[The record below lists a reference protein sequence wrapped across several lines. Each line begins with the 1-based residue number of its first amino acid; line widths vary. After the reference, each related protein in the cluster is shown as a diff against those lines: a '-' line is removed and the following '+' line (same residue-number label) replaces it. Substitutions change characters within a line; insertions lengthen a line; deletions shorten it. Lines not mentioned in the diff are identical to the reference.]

1 MFKKL
6 SLSLGA
12 LLVASVG
19 VSQTIVPTTPQNRN
33 VVLEEFTGVN
43 CQYCPDGHRI
53 AQAIQDANPDRV
65 SLINI
70 HTGTFANP
78 SGNQPD
84 FRTQWGA
91 PIAAQTGLTGF
102 PSGTVNRHV
111 FTGNNTILDRGQWT
125 ARSNQILNM
134 PSYVNVGVEATLDIN
149 TRELVV
155 NVEVYYTG
163 DSPETTNRLN
173 VALLQNNTKGPQTG
187 GGQGNNYNHMH
198 RLVDLLTGQW
208 GEVIQTTTTGTFVD
222 KTYTYTIPAD
232 YRNVDAVLRDMEIV
246 AFVSETRQEIMTG
259 SRAFPNY
266 TGLTITNDAQLIS
279 IEPIDPTCSDELS
292 PVIKVSNEGMNPITT
307 LEIDY
312 SINGQSHTYTWTGN
326 ITTYQTETIV
336 LPSTPFNLQAN
347 NTLNISLPNDEDNTN
362 NTASTDFEEAPE
374 GTSSIYLYFT
384 PDQFANEFSWR
395 ITDSQNNTIANGAG
409 YPPRTV
415 TREKV
420 NLPAA
425 GCYTMTIND
434 SFGDGGTRVEIKDL
448 NDDRLFYAVG
458 NWGSRVDGNFAANG
472 VLNVQ
477 ENTLQSVALYP
488 NPANDLLTIQG
499 VENADLVIFDILG
512 KEVIRKSAISS
523 VENISVSHLQQ
534 GTYIVTISRNGE
546 MTTKKFVKL

>member
-1 MFKKL
+1 MLKKL
-6 SLSLGA
+6 PYAIGM
-12 LLVASVG
+12 LLCASVG
-19 VSQTIVPTTPQNRN
+19 FSQTIVPTTPQNRN
-33 VVLEEFTGVN
+33 VVLEEFTGIN
-43 CQYCPDGHRI
+43 CLYCPSGHAI

-125 ARSNQILNM
+125 AASNQILNM

-163 DSPETTNRLN
+163 NSPEPTNRLN

-279 IEPIDPTCSDELS
+279 IEPIDPTCSDEVS

-347 NTLNISLPNDEDNTN
+347 NTLNISLPNDEDNSN
-362 NTASTDFEEAPE
+362 NTASIDFEEAPE
-374 GTSSIYLYFT
+374 GTSSIYLYIT
-384 PDQFANEFSWR
+384 PDQYANEFSF
-395 ITDSQNNTIANGAG
+395 IIKDSQNKTVAYGFN
-409 YPPRTV
+409 YPPNFTS
-415 TREKV
+415 REKI

-425 GCYTMTIND
+425 DCYTITIID

-448 NDDRLFYAVG
+448 NDNRLFYAVG
-458 NWGSRVDGNFAANG
+458 DWGSQREGKFITNG

-477 ENTLQSVALYP
+477 ENTLQSLALYP